1 MLIELRSN
9 YLPWGKSTREDRI
22 LHLKESISDK
32 QLLSNGK
39 MEFYEEILAH
49 LRKLRYPDRPD
60 YRYMYKLVML
70 YDRFLIIITILIKS
84 DIILKFN
91 IKCNS
96 YFHLKFNIWS
106 GNILQMVSPMI
117 RKRYLFNEPYD
128 WEVVSV
134 SETQEESESLKSSSK
149 SISANNAKCDFW
161 PFNLCQILYA
171 RTFKLKGNCLVPYG
185 MKK

>member
-1 MLIELRSN
+1 MYMLIELRSN

-70 YDRFLIIITILIKS
+70 YDRFL
-84 DIILKFN
+84 
-91 IKCNS
+91 
-96 YFHLKFNIWS
+96 
-106 GNILQMVSPMI
+106 
-117 RKRYLFNEPYD
+117 
-128 WEVVSV
+128 
-134 SETQEESESLKSSSK
+134 
-149 SISANNAKCDFW
+149 
-161 PFNLCQILYA
+161 
-171 RTFKLKGNCLVPYG
+171 
-185 MKK
+185 KK